1 MRTLTEISKDVYNN
15 RQNPRQLGNLFME
28 LGAMYGYYSDE
39 MKLVKVKKPAVWLGI
54 KESNLKSDGKFLS
67 DKMTEMKWRMT
78 PEGQKEQE
86 YRYLLDG
93 IAKVSDS
100 IKQAAYLNHQE
111 LQLDR

>member
-1 MRTLTEISKDVYNN
+1 MRTLTQISRDVYKN

-39 MKLVKVKKPAVWLGI
+39 MKLVKIQKPAIWIGI
-54 KESNLKSDGKFLS
+54 KESNLKSDGKLLS

-78 PEGQKEQE
+78 PEGVKEQE
-86 YRYLLDG
+86 YKYILDG
-93 IAKVSDS
+93 ISKMSDS